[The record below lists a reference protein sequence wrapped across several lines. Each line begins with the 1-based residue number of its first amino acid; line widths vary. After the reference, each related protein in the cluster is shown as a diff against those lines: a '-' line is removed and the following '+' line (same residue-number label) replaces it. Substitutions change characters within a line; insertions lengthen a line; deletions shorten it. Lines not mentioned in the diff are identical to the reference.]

1 MNMKK
6 VISLLLV
13 LLVALIIP
21 NVQARTLDD
30 EYFKTLNVS
39 SAYVCGDYMFNIGSG
54 FKPNLRDFMKASR
67 SIPEGEETTLYH
79 IFYDE
84 DFDTFTIR
92 EIYSNTVKGESLNT
106 LVPPLKPAYLYRTS
120 INATNPSYIELT

>member
-6 VISLLLV
+6 VMSLLIIM
-13 LLVALIIP
+13 LVALVIP

-54 FKPNLRDFMKASR
+54 FKPTLRDFMIASR
-67 SIPEGEETTLYH
+67 SIPEDQETTLFH
-79 IFYDE
+79 VSYDE

-92 EIYSNTVKGESLNT
+92 EIYSNTVKGTSLNT
-106 LVPPLKPAYLYRTS
+106 LVPALKPAYLYRTS
-120 INATNPSYIELT
+120 IKATNPVFTELS